1 MRLVWTL
8 AAFLLAVGIAA
19 HCLDELH
26 GRPLDTRLPASALA
40 AAAGVSLAA
49 AAAIGL
55 WGMRSTGIYL
65 LPFVLIGVVLVLGY
79 NLELFG
85 GALHTD
91 HVFALGW
98 GAFPVLVG
106 GFAQTGS
113 IELPVVL
120 GAAFAT
126 ATSLA
131 QRYLSNWAR
140 RLRRGGL
147 RVEGFVERPGE
158 EREVLDVADAD
169 LAGGGLAARA
179 RGRARPAR
187 RGARRAAALLGLAP
201 DLARR
206 LDDEAQLRG
215 LLLHAQVVAVDG
227 RREPALR
234 REAEL
239 VDVGEPR
246 GLLDPSLE
254 LVLALELAAL
264 GGHETEHDELARR
277 QEAQRLEAA
286 RALVV
291 VLQEEAVDLRA
302 R

>member
-8 AAFLLAVGIAA
+8 AAFMLAVGIAA

-26 GRPLDTRLPASALA
+26 GRPLDTHLPASALA
-40 AAAGVSLAA
+40 AAAGISLAA

-85 GALHTD
+85 GVLHTD

-147 RVEGFVERPGE
+147 RVEGFIERPGE
-158 EREVLDVADAD
+158 ERELLDVATLTSPAEAS
-169 LAGGGLAARA
+169 LRALAAA
-179 RGRARPAR
+179 HVLLAV
-187 RGARRAAALLGLAP
+187 AL
-201 DLARR
+201 
-206 LDDEAQLRG
+206 
-215 LLLHAQVVAVDG
+215 V
-227 RREPALR
+227 ALR
-234 REAEL
+234 
-239 VDVGEPR
+239 
-246 GLLDPSLE
+246 
-254 LVLALELAAL
+254 L
-264 GGHETEHDELARR
+264 GYLS
-277 QEAQRLEAA
+277 
-286 RALVV
+286 
-291 VLQEEAVDLRA
+291 
-302 R
+302 